1 MKAGAADAIGFA
13 RHNRLPLLTYEDGV
27 EIDLSFGA
35 LPFEEEMIRNA
46 EPIEISPGCM
56 ASIATAEA
64 LVIMKAIAWRRK
76 DQLDIQEI
84 ISINNKLD
92 WDPIVDQFAEYA
104 ELLEVP
110 ERVAK
115 LRALI
120 IGSL

>member
-1 MKAGAADAIGFA
+1 
-13 RHNRLPLLTYEDGV
+13 
-27 EIDLSFGA
+27 
-35 LPFEEEMIRNA
+35 MIRNA